1 MFTAIFFLRIR
12 VSSPIFR
19 RHLPLSA
26 NSRRHRVRQ
35 RAVTGARILTRVFH
49 VAGEEGKKGA
59 TGSRGFSGATGLS
72 GPRGSTGATG
82 RLGGTGRQGSTG
94 PFGGTGDTGR
104 TGATGTEGRILL
116 HDALMCRYLANKV
129 IGENSARVV
138 GCNFFL
144 GIHVMFASIE

>member
-1 MFTAIFFLRIR
+1 MLDTEAGDGD
-12 VSSPIFR
+12 
-19 RHLPLSA
+19 LSA
-26 NSRRHRVRQ
+26 AAEVDIDLSATIFVRNRFSRRFFADICCCQ
-35 RAVTGARILTRVFH
+35 RTLTGAGILTHVLH

-116 HDALMCRYLANKV
+116 R
-129 IGENSARVV
+129 
-138 GCNFFL
+138 NFL
-144 GIHVMFASIE
+144 V